1 MDKRKRKRLIKKL
14 KKYPYPIDKCWDLFV
29 YLAEHI
35 ERSLIEFKELP
46 RYGVPYA
53 FHDNH
58 QGWEDTLDTMIWTF
72 HELANNNPEDPYWIY
87 FSKQDH
93 ELSIGK
99 DGAVHFTSSSD
110 TIVPEEVREAN
121 RIYEKKIDTGL
132 LLFTKYFRDLW
143 D

>member
-1 MDKRKRKRLIKKL
+1 
-14 KKYPYPIDKCWDLFV
+14 V
-29 YLAEHI
+29 YLSEHI

-46 RYGVPYA
+46 RYGVPYS
-53 FHDNH
+53 FQDNH

-72 HELANNNPEDPYWIY
+72 HELANNNPNDPYWLY

-99 DGAVHFTSSSD
+99 DGAVHFSSSSN
-110 TIVPEEVREAN
+110 TEVPEEVREAN

-132 LLFTKYFRDLW
+132 LLFAKYFRDLW